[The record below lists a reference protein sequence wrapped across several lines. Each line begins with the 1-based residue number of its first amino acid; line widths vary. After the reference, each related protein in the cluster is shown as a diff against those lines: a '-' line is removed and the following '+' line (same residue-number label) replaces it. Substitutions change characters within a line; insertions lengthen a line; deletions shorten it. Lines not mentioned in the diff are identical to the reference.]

1 MHYKTLHF
9 QINLGDTSLLG
20 REGVCVSTC
29 IKIYTCTILNYL
41 TYLYNCNLTKTLIQK
56 SFIFLNINDAQL
68 YLSTVFVKKI

>member
-1 MHYKTLHF
+1 MCEYMHKDIHM
-9 QINLGDTSLLG
+9 
-20 REGVCVSTC
+20 
-29 IKIYTCTILNYL
+29 CTILNYL